1 MSRYSLNLPAQLKQE
16 AERWAA
22 AQGVS
27 LNQFILWALAEKV
40 GGLGERLDDPRFPRV
55 TYRRGAAGT
64 PEPVLRGTAIRVRT
78 LAVAAAKWGWNA
90 ARIAEEYGIT
100 PDQAQEALDFHAA
113 HRPEVD
119 ALTAA
124 QAPTAAEP
132 ASEAVPTTSGV

>member
-1 MSRYSLNLPAQLKQE
+1 MSRYSLNLPAQLKQD

-55 TYRRGAAGT
+55 TYRRGGAGT
-64 PEPVLRGTAIRVRT
+64 PEPALRGTAIRVRT
-78 LAVAAAKWGWNA
+78 LAVAASEWGWSPQ
-90 ARIAEEYGIT
+90 RIAEEYDLSA
-100 PDQAQEALDFHAA
+100 DQVREALAFYAA

-124 QAPTAAEP
+124 QAAAAAEP
-132 ASEAVPTTSGV
+132 AAAGA